1 MDEIT
6 GRLGRRIALGLAA
19 GFVVLLVLSLLA
31 DLGDVSAAL
40 ADFRLHY
47 VPVILGLTLLNYLLR
62 FVKWHYYLRVL
73 GIFPGLRD
81 SALIFVSGLSMS
93 ITPAKLG
100 EVLKAYLLHRL
111 HGTEISRTVP
121 IVLAERLTDIFGLL
135 ALATLSFSALRLGS
149 TVLIVVVAG
158 LAGLLILVQSR
169 GAVFWLLDRAER
181 IPRAAKVCTS
191 VRLGYEAAYLLFR
204 PVPTAIA
211 IPLSVVSWGFECV
224 ALYYV
229 LLGFGVFGNLAL
241 SSFAFSFSS
250 LAGAVSMV
258 PGGLGVAEGSM
269 AGLLILGKVPAP
281 QAAAATA
288 IIRLGTLWF
297 GVALGVAA
305 LAYTTHRLAG
315 PNSCNS
321 RKSSEVES
329 EPGA

>member
-1 MDEIT
+1 MDEVT

-19 GFVVLLVLSLLA
+19 GFVVLLVLSLVA
-31 DLGDVSAAL
+31 DLGDVADAL
-40 ADFRLHY
+40 ADFHLRY
-47 VPVILGLTLLNYLLR
+47 IPAILGLTLLNYLLR
-62 FVKWHYYLRVL
+62 FAKWHYYLRIL
-73 GIFPGLRD
+73 DIRPGLRD
-81 SALIFVSGLSMS
+81 STLVFASGLSMS

-111 HGTEISRTVP
+111 HGTDISRTVP

-149 TVLIVVVAG
+149 AVLLAVVVA

-169 GAVFWLLDRAER
+169 AAVYWLLDRLER
-181 IPRAAKVCTS
+181 IPRCARLGNS
-191 VRLGYEAAYLLFR
+191 VRQGYEAAYLLFR
-204 PVPTAIA
+204 PVSLAVA
-211 IPLSVVSWGFECV
+211 IPLSIVSWGFECV

-229 LLGFGVFGNLAL
+229 LQGFGVPGSLAL

-269 AGLLILGKVPAP
+269 AGLLVLGHIPAA
-281 QAAAATA
+281 QAAGATA

-297 GVALGVAA
+297 GVALGVVA
-305 LAYTTHRLAG
+305 LAFTTRRIARANTSDPG
-315 PNSCNS
+315 E
-321 RKSSEVES
+321 SSES
-329 EPGA
+329 GFQPGA